1 MRKRGLKSRVRVWF
15 LRRSTRR
22 IFRLVIRIVL
32 AGSIITVV
40 TVIALHLP
48 FSSIRSVSIAPES
61 DVDQTIQADI
71 LTYAKNILSDQ
82 EYGVPGKTRYFF
94 NKQKFEDLLQEAF
107 LQADAITVESD
118 FLNKWRIIAKKRES
132 FGTHC
137 TNAQCLVIDTK
148 GVVFMETDITV
159 GSTIVVADSLRLGEQ
174 VFGSDES
181 AVTDFQKIPEIV
193 RYLES
198 GGFLVKTVS
207 LRRDT
212 RVVHINLENGIGIWL
227 DSSEALYD
235 TTRALHI
242 IFEEVFSNPEKRAKI
257 VSVDV
262 RNPLSM
268 LYEQK

>member
-1 MRKRGLKSRVRVWF
+1 M
-15 LRRSTRR
+15 
-22 IFRLVIRIVL
+22 FRLVVRIVL

-40 TVIALHLP
+40 TVIALHMP
-48 FSSIRSVSIAPES
+48 FSSVRSISIAPES
-61 DVDQTIQADI
+61 DVDQAIQTDI
-71 LTYAKNILSDQ
+71 LTYAKNMLSDQ

-94 NKQKFEDLLQEAF
+94 NKQKFENLLRERF

-137 TNAQCLVIDTK
+137 ANTQCLVIDTK
-148 GVVFMETDITV
+148 GMAFMETDILV
-159 GSTIVVADSLRLGEQ
+159 GSAIVVADSLHLGEQ

-193 RYLES
+193 RYLEG

-212 RVVHINLENGIGIWL
+212 RVAHIKLENGIGVWL

-242 IFEEVFSNPEKRAKI
+242 IFEEVFSDPKKQAKI

-268 LYEQK
+268 LYEKK

>member
-1 MRKRGLKSRVRVWF
+1 M
-15 LRRSTRR
+15 
-22 IFRLVIRIVL
+22 FRLIVRIVL
-32 AGSIITVV
+32 AGSTITIV
-40 TVIALHLP
+40 TAIALHLP
-48 FSSIRSVSIAPES
+48 FSSVRSISIAPES
-61 DVDQTIQADI
+61 DVDQAVQTNI
-71 LTYAKNILSDQ
+71 LTYAKHVLSDR

-94 NKQKFEDLLQEAF
+94 NKQKFENLLQATF
-107 LQADAITVESD
+107 LQVDAITVESD
-118 FLNKWRIIAKKRES
+118 FLNKWHIIAKKRRS

-137 TNAQCLVIDTK
+137 INGQCLVIDTK
-148 GVVFMETDITV
+148 GMAFMETDITV
-159 GSTIVVADSLRLGEQ
+159 GSVIIVAGSLHLGEQ

-193 RYLES
+193 HYLES

-212 RVVHINLENGIGIWL
+212 RVVHIKLENDIGVWI

-242 IFEEVFSNPEKRAKI
+242 IFEEVFSDPKKQAEI
-257 VSVDV
+257 VSIDV

-268 LYEQK
+268 LYEKK

>member
-1 MRKRGLKSRVRVWF
+1 MFRLIVRVV
-15 LRRSTRR
+15 
-22 IFRLVIRIVL
+22 LV
-32 AGSIITVV
+32 GSIITAV
-40 TVIALHLP
+40 TAIALHLP
-48 FSSIRSVSIAPES
+48 FSSVRSISMAPES
-61 DVDQTIQADI
+61 DVDQAVQDNI
-71 LTYAKNILSDQ
+71 LTYAKSILSNR

-94 NKQKFEDLLQEAF
+94 KKQKFEDLLRATF

-118 FLNKWRIIAKKRES
+118 LLNKWRITAKKRRS

-137 TNAQCLVIDTK
+137 ADMQCLVIDTR
-148 GVVFMETDITV
+148 GMAFMETDITV
-159 GSTIVVADSLRLGEQ
+159 GSVIVVAGSLRLGEQ

-212 RVVHINLENGIGIWL
+212 RVVHIKLENGIGVWL

-242 IFEEVFSNPEKRAKI
+242 IFEEVFSDPKKQAKI
-257 VSVDV
+257 VSIDV

-268 LYEQK
+268 LYEKK